1 MNSPATWF
9 STISAMLLLATALW
23 IPGWGV
29 LFAAG
34 TGRKDRFILAP
45 LFSAALVG
53 SAAVAAP
60 FLGMKWGW
68 LPLLLATVVAMAV
81 AVLFRFRGRSLIDPT
96 PVEVPSN
103 QGIFWGALVAIP
115 ASIWIFLKGIG
126 ALAHPPQTWDAVFHL
141 NALRWIYDSGDASSL
156 HLSALSSQLT
166 PAEAAQGGIYPAGFH
181 AMAYLGW
188 VTDPVVTV
196 NLFVLLITA
205 VIWPLGMG
213 LLART
218 IVPQKPF
225 IHTATMA
232 LAVAYTS
239 FPERPSSYGTLW
251 PNVYS
256 YALVPLMLALLVRW
270 FGRTAQPAIQV
281 RTTVALLVGAVGV
294 GTAHPTG
301 VLVAF
306 IAALVLLV
314 DLLIRLVTRKYQL
327 NLWQLSFLS
336 FILIALGVV
345 GYYASKLPVW
355 AAVTAWKRQP
365 IGSFKRESFGAVFDA
380 QLSWMGYGDAFPDWV
395 LGALTL
401 LGALVALYYAR
412 YRWVLFTWGIYCY
425 LFVASAAIHVP
436 GYALVAPWYSDAV
449 RLGAM
454 IPLLGAFIAALGL
467 NLIVELAAKLLGK
480 ISYTAAWAEG
490 KTGKLVPALA
500 LLLVFTGTNWFGYHG
515 GVGALQMNYRY
526 QPASI
531 LGALV
536 SPEEVDFIR
545 SLPQIV
551 EPGATIA
558 TDPRTGGSLIYGY
571 TGLPVM
577 HRHLDGSGDKDQ
589 FLVAKYFG
597 YRAMDW
603 RVCNVINK
611 NNIRYFYTDDVI
623 YWPTNEVREYFE
635 GFDAAR
641 KNPTGMELIAEK
653 GSARLYK
660 ITDCFGGK

>member
-1 MNSPATWF
+1 MNSPATWV
-9 STISAMLLLATALW
+9 STLSATLLLATALW

-34 TGRKDRFILAP
+34 THRKDRFILAP

-60 FLGMKWGW
+60 FVGMKWGW
-68 LPLLLATVVAMAV
+68 LPLLLATGIAMVV
-81 AVLFRFRGRSLIDPT
+81 AVLFRFRGRSVLT
-96 PVEVPSN
+96 SSPVETPSN

-115 ASIWIFLKGIG
+115 VSIWIFLKGIG

-156 HLSALSSQLT
+156 HLSALSSHLS

-181 AMAYLGW
+181 AMSYLGW

-218 IVPQKPF
+218 IAPEKPF

-256 YALVPLMLALLVRW
+256 YALVPLMLVLLIRW
-270 FGRTAQPAIQV
+270 FGRTMQPAMQV

-306 IAALVLLV
+306 IAAIVLLV
-314 DLLIRLVTRKYQL
+314 DLLVRLVTRKYRL
-327 NLWQLSFLS
+327 NLWQLGFLT
-336 FILIALGVV
+336 FILVALSVV
-345 GYYASKLPVW
+345 GYYASKLSVW
-355 AAVTAWKRQP
+355 ATVIGWERQP

-380 QLSWMGYGDAFPDWV
+380 QLSWMGYGDAYPDWI
-395 LGALTL
+395 LGILTL

-454 IPLLGAFIAALGL
+454 IPLLGAFLAALGL
-467 NLIVELAAKLLGK
+467 NLVAELGVKLLNK
-480 ISYTAAWAEG
+480 VSFTAAWGES
-490 KTGKLVPALA
+490 KTSKLVPALA
-500 LLLVFTGTNWFGYHG
+500 LLLAFVGTNWFGYYG

-536 SPEEVDFIR
+536 SPEEVEFIR
-545 SLPQIV
+545 TLPKIV

-571 TGLPVM
+571 TGLPVV
-577 HRHLDGSGDKDQ
+577 HRHLDGTWDKDQ
-589 FLVAKYFG
+589 WIISHLFDK
-597 YRAMDW
+597 RDTDQ
-603 RVCNVINK
+603 RVCERLSKYNVK
-611 NNIRYFYTDDVI
+611 YFYTDDVT
-623 YWPTNEVREYFE
+623 YWRTNAIHRVFDGFYEV
-635 GFDAAR
+635 G